1 MLTTVVILKTP
12 KMANRVQMMFTNH
25 TEERQRQKGEYVL
38 EYLFIF
44 YIMLYSRENSVKPSN

>member
-1 MLTTVVILKTP
+1 
-12 KMANRVQMMFTNH
+12 MMFTNH